1 MKVLHLDSGIFVE
14 QSVSRQLSKDIVAKL
29 TQQGDDV
36 EVTYRDLVSNPV
48 PHLQAE
54 ELLAE
59 DKPLTNELVAELQAA
74 DVVVIG
80 APMYNFTIPTQLK
93 AWLDRVLQAGVTFR
107 YTENGPEGLL
117 TGKKAYLASGRGGV
131 YSQGEAAALDH
142 QEAYLKTALGFIGIT
157 DVEVVRAEGLNM
169 GDEARAQGLSQ
180 AQAQIAELA

>member
-1 MKVLHLDSGIFVE
+1 MKVLHLDSGIFIE

-59 DKPLTNELVAELQAA
+59 DKPLINELVAELQAA

-93 AWLDRVLQAGVTFR
+93 AW
-107 YTENGPEGLL
+107 
-117 TGKKAYLASGRGGV
+117 
-131 YSQGEAAALDH
+131 
-142 QEAYLKTALGFIGIT
+142 
-157 DVEVVRAEGLNM
+157 
-169 GDEARAQGLSQ
+169 
-180 AQAQIAELA
+180 